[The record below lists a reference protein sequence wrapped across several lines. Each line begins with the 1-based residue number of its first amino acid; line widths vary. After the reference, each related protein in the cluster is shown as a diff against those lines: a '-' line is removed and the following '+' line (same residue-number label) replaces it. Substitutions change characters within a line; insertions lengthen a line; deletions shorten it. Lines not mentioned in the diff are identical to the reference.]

1 MPQDGFDILVV
12 RKSGPVKSLNIK
24 SWWIYLVLGA
34 MVTMLPVVIT
44 GAWVVYRQSTVLSD
58 IMDETRLL
66 QLRAERLE
74 SLVQEQETRDILAQ
88 QTMDEKT
95 SLDRPRSKAG
105 APPATSASDQ
115 AMAEEA
121 RREANAMDRRAAEAA
136 LASEPTSSARISIRN
151 IEQKMESGDL
161 VVSFELI
168 NERDF
173 SDPAMGY
180 ITVVARGTR
189 QGKPW
194 IEAWPPMRLTPLGR
208 PQNYRRGTP
217 FSVQRYRKVKA
228 RVAAVSDKK
237 FERLEFVIYNRQ
249 GDLVMV
255 QNEEVSLTQTSRNQS
270 PGRQDG

>member
-1 MPQDGFDILVV
+1 M
-12 RKSGPVKSLNIK
+12 SIK
-24 SWWIYLVLGA
+24 TWWIYLVLGA
-34 MVTMLPVVIT
+34 VLFMLPLVGV
-44 GAWVVYRQSTVLSD
+44 GAWVVYKQSGALND
-58 IMDETRLL
+58 ILDETRLL

-88 QTMDEKT
+88 QTMDDKP
-95 SLDRPRSKAG
+95 SLDRPRSKSG
-105 APPATSASDQ
+105 APSAASSDQ

-121 RREANAMDRRAAEAA
+121 RREVSAMDRKAAEAA
-136 LASEPTSSARISIRN
+136 LAGEPTNSSRISIRN
-151 IEQKMESGDL
+151 IEQKTEAGDL
-161 VVSFELI
+161 VVTFEMI

-173 SDPAMGY
+173 GDPAMGY

-194 IEAWPPMRLTPLGR
+194 IEAWPPMRLSALGR

-228 RVAAVSDKK
+228 RVAAMADKK

-255 QNEEVSLTQTSRNQS
+255 QTDPVAPGQSSRDQAS
-270 PGRQDG
+270 GRDDG